1 MSHICGAKTRSGA
14 PCQRPALAGKKRCR
28 MHGGASPGAP
38 KGNKNSLKHGIY
50 SRVIREEDRE
60 IYDSVATALGS
71 LDHEIAIVR
80 MQLHNTLEAQ
90 NNARRDA
97 EEGAKTGGLELQK
110 FHERE
115 ASEFTA
121 GDEHVYERVDYNG
134 HIDRL
139 TARIAM
145 LEKTRAELIEAQ
157 ARRDDAQDGFDDP
170 VSEIRVHVVTSENV
184 DKFRK

>member
-28 MHGGASPGAP
+28 LHGGASTGAP

-145 LEKTRAELIEAQ
+145 LEKTRAELIEAE
-157 ARRDDAQDGFDDP
+157 AKRRENEDPDGDEAP
-170 VSEIRVHVVTSENV
+170 KWEITIVPA
-184 DKFRK
+184 KKG

>member
-28 MHGGASPGAP
+28 LHGGASTGAP

-90 NNARRDA
+90 NRARDGDTDA
-97 EEGAKTGGLELQK
+97 PAAASGLELQK
-110 FHERE
+110 YVDKD
-115 ASEFTA
+115 ATEFTA
-121 GDEHVYERVDYNG
+121 GPEGVYERVDYNG

-145 LEKTRAELIEAQ
+145 LEKTRAELIEAE
-157 ARRDDAQDGFDDP
+157 AKRRENEDPDGDDAP
-170 VSEIRVHVVTSENV
+170 KWEITIVPA
-184 DKFRK
+184 KKG